1 MLFNDIVGIDAV
13 ATLPIDTCATVSA
26 VFDSLKYRQDLLAQV
41 VKLVWVSISYAC
53 SVQWYLSALHSSGVA
68 T

>member
-1 MLFNDIVGIDAV
+1 MLFNVGIDAV
-13 ATLPIDTCATVSA
+13 ATLPIDMCHRSA